1 MYNDVKIGHIVATDR
16 NHAIGAGNTL
26 PWHIPDDLI
35 HFKNIT
41 SEGILIMGRKT
52 FLSIGR
58 ALPNRTTYVVT
69 SDATKYNADGIANLG
84 QVILVDSIERA
95 LDAATKKAKNKNI
108 EQVWV
113 VGGQTIYTATM
124 SYVDIIEMTHVNT
137 IVDNADTYY
146 PQVPES
152 FNLEKASQMYTDKV
166 SYIDY
171 LFATYIK
178 VD

>member
-1 MYNDVKIGHIVATDR
+1 MYNNVKIGHIVATDR
-16 NHAIGAGNTL
+16 NHAIGACNTL

-69 SDATKYNADGIANLG
+69 SDATKYNLDGIANLG
-84 QVILVDSIERA
+84 QVILVDSIEKA
-95 LDAATKKAKNKNI
+95 LEAATKKAKNKNI

-124 SYVDIIEMTHVNT
+124 PYVDIIEMTHVNT
-137 IVDNADTYY
+137 IVDNADAFY

-152 FNLEKASQMYTDKV
+152 FNLEKSSQMYTDKV
-166 SYIDY
+166 SYINY
-171 LFATYIK
+171 LFSTYIK